1 MIPCKPDHPFVYWAT
16 FSNAA
21 DLLDS
26 GVKIYTYQNG
36 FIHSKILMIDDEVSS
51 VGSANMDFRSFELN
65 FEINAFVYDKEIA
78 QQLRHAFEEEEEIKT
93 FTKENMS
100 NVHFQ
105 LSLEKI

>member
-1 MIPCKPDHPFVYWAT
+1 
-16 FSNAA
+16 
-21 DLLDS
+21 
-26 GVKIYTYQNG
+26 
-36 FIHSKILMIDDEVSS
+36 MIDDEVSS

-78 QQLRHAFEEEEEIKT
+78 QQLRHAFEEDVKKSKLL
-93 FTKENMS
+93 TKENMS